1 MIDMKC
7 PFRQG
12 YEKPLHYPCT
22 LLIKLKPGCSYDKR
36 LYCDIFSLYYK
47 CEKEWD
53 MGDLTDKIEWWCYAT
68 DFERYITQLQKDL
81 EITRKALD
89 LAFEMLK
96 DIKNDPDTNNELT
109 QEIADRLSEIKTLTE
124 RGE

>member
-1 MIDMKC
+1 MTSELKK

-22 LLIKLKPGCSYDKR
+22 ILIKTKPGCSYDKR

-53 MGDLTDKIEWWCYAT
+53 MGDLKNKIEWWCYAT
-68 DFERYITQLQKDL
+68 DLERYIKQLQKDL
-81 EITRKALD
+81 EDAQEEIERLETE
-89 LAFEMLK
+89 LA
-96 DIKNDPDTNNELT
+96 
-109 QEIADRLSEIKTLTE
+109 QEVNGASF
-124 RGE
+124 